1 MIDLDSSLWG
11 RSWESVHFGVFLNSS
26 KSCSSLHVSG
36 LLQLGFMK
44 KKKDKAFWAC
54 SVEERKKS
62 MRTQMGI
69 SGLDVN
75 FCPCQTGHGGENLHV
90 LGLQM

>member
-1 MIDLDSSLWG
+1 MCVGSFNYFLNFGESQEKCLIYLDSSLWG

-44 KKKDKAFWAC
+44 KKNDKAFLAC
-54 SVEERKKS
+54 SVEERKRF

-69 SGLDVN
+69 CGI
-75 FCPCQTGHGGENLHV
+75 
-90 LGLQM
+90 